1 MAARRSGVRVD
12 TGRRLRTVL
21 NQILRRRLTI
31 TASTLRPR
39 TVEFKSAIASTL
51 LSKVWPLIE
60 ARKFKPVI
68 FRTFALAQ
76 AADAHA
82 LMESDVHI
90 GKIILDLA

>member
-1 MAARRSGVRVD
+1 VAGTRSPESDLTAPAYHNRLDAA
-12 TGRRLRTVL
+12 
-21 NQILRRRLTI
+21 
-31 TASTLRPR
+31 PR

-51 LSKVWPLIE
+51 RSKVWPLIE
-60 ARKFKPVI
+60 AGKFKPVI